1 MFGSMSRR
9 ARRRVPAGR
18 RPLERLAD
26 ARVPIADE
34 VFTCTAYRERRT
46 GHEHL
51 AFHLGAIDDGRPV
64 LVRAHS
70 ECLTGDVFRSRR
82 CDCGDQ
88 LWAALGLIAAA
99 GRGVVIYLRGHEGRG
114 IGLGA
119 KIRAYEL
126 QDNGFDTVAANIELG
141 LPVDDRDYRA
151 VAGILD
157 DLGVRAVR
165 LLTNNPAK
173 HDDIA
178 AAGRAHGI
186 TILER
191 VPLTVPP
198 TSDNAGYLRTKR
210 EKLGHVIEN
219 VAE

>member
-1 MFGSMSRR
+1 MRLRR
-9 ARRRVPAGR
+9 GLR
-18 RPLERLAD
+18 RLAA
-26 ARVPIADE
+26 ARVPIGGE
-34 VFTCTAYRERRT
+34 VFTCVAYRDRSS

-51 AFHLGAIDDGRPV
+51 AFCIGEVDGGGPV

-88 LWAALGLIAAA
+88 LWAALDAVAAA
-99 GRGVVIYLRGHEGRG
+99 GRGVVVYLRGHEGRG
-114 IGLGA
+114 IGLGE

-126 QDNGFDTVAANIELG
+126 QDRGLDTVAANIELG
-141 LPVDDRDYRA
+141 LPVDDRDYA
-151 VAGILD
+151 VVARILA
-157 DLGVRAVR
+157 DLGVREVR
-165 LLTNNPAK
+165 LLTNNPSK

-178 AAGRAHGI
+178 AAGRSLGVSVV
-186 TILER
+186 ER
-191 VPLTVPP
+191 VPLVVEP

-219 VAE
+219 VPD

>member
-1 MFGSMSRR
+1 MRF
-9 ARRRVPAGR
+9 RRRTD
-18 RPLERLAD
+18 RLAA
-26 ARVPIADE
+26 ARVPIADR
-34 VFTCTAYRERRT
+34 VFTCVAYRDRAS

-51 AFHLGAIDDGRPV
+51 AFHLGTIDDGEPV

-88 LWAALGLIAAA
+88 LWAAFDAVSAA
-99 GRGVVIYLRGHEGRG
+99 GRGVIVYLRGHEGRG

-126 QDNGFDTVAANIELG
+126 QDAGLDTVAANIELG
-141 LPVDDRDYRA
+141 LPVDDRDYSV
-151 VAGILD
+151 VARILV
-157 DLGVRAVR
+157 DLGVRRVR
-165 LLTNNPAK
+165 LLTNNPSK

-178 AAGRAHGI
+178 ATGRPLGVEI
-186 TILER
+186 VER
-191 VPLTVPP
+191 VPLVVPP
-198 TSDNAGYLRTKR
+198 TAENAGYLRTKR

-219 VAE
+219 VPE